1 MEREL
6 KGKKEKGQKGR
17 FKNVLCRRK
26 ILYFLVMVFVCMIS
40 LAACGKDKDGETVA
54 ETQKEQEME
63 EYLTGK
69 HYVEI
74 SVKDMGTIHVELD
87 ADCAPI
93 TVTNFIHLVEEG
105 FYDGLTFHRV
115 VDGFMIQGGD
125 PQGDGYGGSEVKIEG
140 EFPNNGVDNPLKHT
154 RGAISMARSK
164 IPNSASS
171 QFFIVHQDSP
181 SLDGDYA
188 VFGYVT
194 KGMEVVDNIC
204 ATATGQ
210 DYNGVLPA
218 ENQPVIERIFVVEE

>member
-1 MEREL
+1 MKIR
-6 KGKKEKGQKGR
+6 KAGKVKLAEI
-17 FKNVLCRRK
+17 RK
-26 ILYFLVMVFVCMIS
+26 RLLYFTISALVCMI
-40 LAACGKDKDGETVA
+40 LGTACGKENLDSTLSET
-54 ETQKEQEME
+54 ETELEQSAE

-69 HYVEI
+69 HYIEI
-74 SVKDMGTIHVELD
+74 HVKEKGTIYVELD

-93 TVTNFIHLVEEG
+93 TVTNFIHLAESG

-125 PQGDGYGGSEVKIEG
+125 PQGDGYGGSDVKITG
-140 EFPNNGVDNPLKHT
+140 EFPNNGVENPLKHT
-154 RGAISMARSK
+154 RGAISMARSTM
-164 IPNSASS
+164 PNSASS

-194 KGMEVVDNIC
+194 EGMEIVDDIC

-210 DYNGVLPA
+210 DFNGVLPA
-218 ENQPVIERIFVVEE
+218 ENQPVIESILVVDSLE

>member
-1 MEREL
+1 M
-6 KGKKEKGQKGR
+6 KKL
-17 FKNVLCRRK
+17 FFTISVLICG
-26 ILYFLVMVFVCMIS
+26 ILLT
-40 LAACGKDKDGETVA
+40 ACGKENLESTISEIET
-54 ETQKEQEME
+54 EQSLENSE

-69 HYVEI
+69 HYIEI
-74 SVKDMGTIHVELD
+74 DIKEKGTIYAELD
-87 ADCAPI
+87 ADSAPI
-93 TVTNFIHLVEEG
+93 TVTNFIHLAESG

-125 PQGDGYGGSEVKIEG
+125 PQGDGYGGSDVKITG

-164 IPNSASS
+164 IPDSASS

-181 SLDGDYA
+181 HLDGDYA

-194 KGMEVVDNIC
+194 EGMEIVDDIC

-210 DYNGVLPA
+210 DFNGVLPA
-218 ENQPVIERIFVVEE
+218 ENQPVIERILVVDPTE